1 LDSYF
6 EKEED
11 HRDSMAVKKFFG
23 VNIVVKDLDA
33 AAKKYQGFLGVKP
46 EWTPPEKFAFPG
58 MKGASFVLPDGVMI
72 NLITSSNPETS
83 VSKFLEAKG
92 EGVFLISL
100 RMEDLVK
107 DSEAITAAGV
117 KLTSPTP
124 LAYEG
129 GKVNFGHPKTLHG
142 VQIEFIQPD
151 K

>member
-1 LDSYF
+1 
-6 EKEED
+6 
-11 HRDSMAVKKFFG
+11 MGVKKFFG

-33 AAKKYQGFLGVKP
+33 AAKKYQAFLGVKP

-58 MKGASFVLPDGVMI
+58 MRGASFVLPDGVMI

-83 VSKFLEAKG
+83 VSKFLERTG

-100 RMEDLVK
+100 RMEDLEQDMK
-107 DSEAITAAGV
+107 ALEAAGV

>member
-1 LDSYF
+1 
-6 EKEED
+6 
-11 HRDSMAVKKFFG
+11 MAVKKFFG

-72 NLITSSNPETS
+72 NLITSTNPETS

-107 DSEAITAAGV
+107 DSEAIDRGRREAHQPHPTGLRGWQGQLRPSEDTARRA
-117 KLTSPTP
+117 
-124 LAYEG
+124 
-129 GKVNFGHPKTLHG
+129 
-142 VQIEFIQPD
+142 D
-151 K
+151 